1 VIRPQARISSV
12 PNDQE
17 GPLAV
22 VRTKITVAIPA
33 YNAEPWLRE
42 TLDSVLAQSFPAH
55 EIIVVDDGSKDGTEE
70 VARSFGD
77 RIRYIKQP
85 NQGVSAARRM
95 AILEATGD
103 WIAFLD
109 SDDLMAPEK
118 LEKQVAVIEATPSL
132 VVVYSAFTYLYGDGT
147 TSVAP
152 VFPAQNL
159 WPALRYRTP
168 ILPSTSIVRR
178 SALEEIEAFKG
189 WTNTGED
196 WQLWFCLVRRYG
208 KDAFRDVPESLTFYR
223 SWENSASKNFK
234 RFARGTLDLVDNLL
248 VEDLTG
254 WRKSLWKHR
263 IEARIYFHTSLGFRE
278 IKDER
283 YWEYALE
290 SFFKWPF
297 WGPTMP
303 PQRYRVF
310 AHMLYTRLRNFR
322 LNFRYWWPVRSC
334 REGL

>member
-1 VIRPQARISSV
+1 VLLTI
-12 PNDQE
+12 
-17 GPLAV
+17 
-22 VRTKITVAIPA
+22 VRTKVTIAIPA

-42 TLDSVLAQSFPAH
+42 TLNSAIGQSLPAH
-55 EIIVVDDGSKDGTEE
+55 EIIVVDDGSKDRTED

-77 RIRYIKQP
+77 KIRYIKQP
-85 NQGVSAARRM
+85 NQGVSAARRT
-95 AILEATGD
+95 AIREATGD

-118 LEKQVAVIEATPSL
+118 LENQVAVIDSDPNL
-132 VVVYSAFTYLYGDGT
+132 VVIYSAFTYLYADGT
-147 TSVAP
+147 TSMAP
-152 VFPAQNL
+152 VFPARDL

-178 SALEEIEAFKG
+178 SALEAIEAFKG

-208 KDAFRDVPESLTFYR
+208 KDAFRSVPESLTFYR
-223 SWENSASKNFK
+223 CWENNATKNFK
-234 RFARGTLDLVDNLL
+234 RFAKGSLDLLDNLL
-248 VEDLTG
+248 LEDLTG
-254 WRKSLWKHR
+254 WSKRLWKR
-263 IEARIYFHTSLGFRE
+263 KIESRIYFHLALGFRE
-278 IKDER
+278 DKDER

-303 PQRYRVF
+303 PRRYRIF
-310 AHMLYTRLRNFR
+310 AHMLYMRLRYFR
-322 LNFRYWWPVRSC
+322 LNFRHWWPERSC
-334 REGL
+334 RKGL